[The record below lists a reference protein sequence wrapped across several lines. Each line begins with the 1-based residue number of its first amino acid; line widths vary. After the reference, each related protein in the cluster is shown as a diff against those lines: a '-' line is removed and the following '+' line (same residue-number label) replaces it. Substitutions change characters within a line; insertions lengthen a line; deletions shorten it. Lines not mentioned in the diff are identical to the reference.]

1 MSELET
7 MTLCLDVWAAVFD
20 WTAVRTVDGLER
32 LVYPGDFRRS
42 LFSDLPERALFHR
55 KPPCAPADELPID
68 VVVRR
73 CVQSWVL
80 NKAFER

>member
-7 MTLCLDVWAAVFD
+7 MTLCLDVWAAVRPNRSR
-20 WTAVRTVDGLER
+20 VVDGLER
-32 LVYPGDFRRS
+32 LVYPGGFRRS
-42 LFSDLPERALFHR
+42 PFSDLPERALFHR
-55 KPPCAPADELPID
+55 NPPCAPASELPID
-68 VVVRR
+68 AVVRR